1 MKSIS
6 SFFKSPVAVPDMK
19 IPSKPKEFAP
29 SAKSSAGGGDFE
41 KQEKC
46 RNGNQSKAVEKRHV
60 NGLVVGCKGDSNE
73 TPGDCV
79 TELKSDRQK
88 TGFGKKQ
95 NTDAL
100 NSSLDE
106 FQSPPQKPVNRTKK
120 RPRKPNCKQKAD
132 VSSSQ
137 DGKSK
142 KRAKLSVPEE
152 CESKE
157 ESESVSEISYEDFLR
172 ESGNVSNEV
181 IDKSGS
187 ADDTGQAED
196 DSEDVK
202 CFKERKSATDSN
214 VDDVIDKK
222 ESRKLRARQNR
233 AAKETR
239 KPSTSECEL
248 TDDEK
253 PKAPVANIMN
263 YFAATSRKSDVKV
276 TSADDVVVFIKAEVH
291 CPPPSSEPNV
301 FNIFSP
307 KQKNS
312 CVEDTLKV
320 DQLENKT
327 STSGVAKTTA
337 RKRSSNVIV
346 ESADVDLSITELKS
360 PFGEEE
366 SGKSSSPKVR
376 IGSSKQ
382 VMVKVGPKS
391 KKLAEDARTAKK
403 KTKVKESE
411 CTKKSTSNPAE
422 GTSCKDGVVTVSTV
436 LQVITSNVTKSEN
449 NPTKSDNNATK
460 SDKNASKSDK
470 NATKSDQNATK
481 SDKNA
486 TKSDKNATQSDQ
498 NAAKSDKNAT
508 KSDKNATK
516 SDKNATK
523 SDKNASKSDKN
534 ASKSDQNATKSDQ
547 NATKS
552 DKSATKSDKNAT
564 KSDKNATKSDKN
576 ATTSDKNAT
585 TSDKNA
591 TKSDKNATKSDK
603 NATKSDK
610 NATKSDKN
618 AIKSDKNATTS
629 DKNATTSDKN
639 ATLSDKNATT
649 SDKNATTSD
658 KNATKSNKNATK
670 SDKNATKS
678 DKNATKS
685 DKESDITADA
695 ATIESDA
702 LERRKS
708 SAAVKIASLQC
719 IDTPTGRSRTQ
730 MTLNFSHRKD
740 DGSVLQ
746 KPLALQKNKKVTRQR
761 KRSNSKKVSEETT
774 QVDVIAKDVK
784 TDRRKMRKES
794 KMSKSECGSVSND
807 SELVAAGTTPGEGT
821 VSTTPGDGTIST
833 TPGERTIS
841 GEGTVSEDVYEST
854 IVETGCQKKKT
865 PIKLKITRCVFIYVL
880 LLIN

>member
-6 SFFKSPVAVPDMK
+6 SFFKSPVAVPDKK
-19 IPSKPKEFAP
+19 IQTKPKEFAP
-29 SAKSSAGGGDFE
+29 SAKSSAGAGDCA
-41 KQEKC
+41 KLEKC
-46 RNGNQSKAVEKRHV
+46 QNGNQSKGVEKRHV
-60 NGLVVGCKGDSNE
+60 NGLVFGCKGDSNE
-73 TPGDCV
+73 TPDDCV

-95 NTDAL
+95 TTDSL

-106 FQSPPQKPVNRTKK
+106 FQTPPQKPVHQTKK
-120 RPRKPNCKQKAD
+120 RSRKPNCKQKAD

-142 KRAKLSVPEE
+142 KRAKLSAEVPED

-187 ADDTGQAED
+187 ADDTGGAED
-196 DSEDVK
+196 ESGYVK
-202 CFKERKSATDSN
+202 CFTERKSATNGS

-239 KPSTSECEL
+239 KPSTSEGEL

-291 CPPPSSEPNV
+291 CPPPSSEPKV
-301 FNIFSP
+301 FNMFSP
-307 KQKNS
+307 KQKNL
-312 CVEDTLKV
+312 CVEDTPKV
-320 DQLENKT
+320 EQFENKT
-327 STSGVAKTTA
+327 STSRVAKTTA

-346 ESADVDLSITELKS
+346 ESADVDLSITELES

-376 IGSSKQ
+376 IGSLKQ
-382 VMVKVGPKS
+382 EKVKVGPKS

-403 KTKVKESE
+403 KAKLKESE
-411 CTKKSTSNPAE
+411 CTKKSTSNRAE
-422 GTSCKDGVVTVSTV
+422 DTSCKEGPVTDSTV
-436 LQVITSNVTKSEN
+436 LQDMTSNV
-449 NPTKSDNNATK
+449 
-460 SDKNASKSDK
+460 
-470 NATKSDQNATK
+470 
-481 SDKNA
+481 
-486 TKSDKNATQSDQ
+486 
-498 NAAKSDKNAT
+498 
-508 KSDKNATK
+508 
-516 SDKNATK
+516 
-523 SDKNASKSDKN
+523 
-534 ASKSDQNATKSDQ
+534 
-547 NATKS
+547 
-552 DKSATKSDKNAT
+552 
-564 KSDKNATKSDKN
+564 TKSDKN
-576 ATTSDKNAT
+576 ATTSDKDATKSDKNAT
-585 TSDKNA
+585 KSEKNA

-610 NATKSDKN
+610 NATKSDTN
-618 AIKSDKNATTS
+618 VTKSDKNVTKS
-629 DKNATTSDKN
+629 DKN
-639 ATLSDKNATT
+639 TL
-649 SDKNATTSD
+649 TSD
-658 KNATKSNKNATK
+658 KNATKSDKNATKSDKNATQSDKNATKSDKNATKSDKNATQSEKNATRSGKNATK

-685 DKESDITADA
+685 DKNDTKSDKNDTKSDKNATKSVRNTTKSDKDSDMTAVA
-695 ATIESDA
+695 ATIEIDA

-807 SELVAAGTTPGEGT
+807 SEVAAGMTPGEGT
-821 VSTTPGDGTIST
+821 VSMTPV
-833 TPGERTIS
+833 
-841 GEGTVSEDVYEST
+841 EGTVSEEGTVSGDVYEST

-880 LLIN
+880 LLVN

>member
-6 SFFKSPVAVPDMK
+6 SFFKSPVAIPDKK
-19 IPSKPKEFAP
+19 IPTKPKEFAP
-29 SAKSSAGGGDFE
+29 SAKSSSGAGYFA
-41 KQEKC
+41 KLEKC
-46 RNGNQSKAVEKRHV
+46 QNGNQSKGVEKRRV

-95 NTDAL
+95 TTDCL

-120 RPRKPNCKQKAD
+120 RSRKPNCKQKAD

-137 DGKSK
+137 DERSK
-142 KRAKLSVPEE
+142 KRAKLSDEVPPEE

-172 ESGNVSNEV
+172 ESGNISNEV

-196 DSEDVK
+196 GSEDAK
-202 CFKERKSATDSN
+202 CFTEGKSATNGN

-239 KPSTSECEL
+239 KPSTSEGEL

-291 CPPPSSEPNV
+291 CPPSSSEPKV

-312 CVEDTLKV
+312 CVEDTPEV

-346 ESADVDLSITELKS
+346 ESTDVDLSITELES

-366 SGKSSSPKVR
+366 SGKSSSPTVR

-382 VMVKVGPKS
+382 EKVKVGPKS
-391 KKLAEDARTAKK
+391 KKTAEDARIAKK
-403 KTKVKESE
+403 RTKVKESE
-411 CTKKSTSNPAE
+411 CTKKSPSNRAE
-422 GTSCKDGVVTVSTV
+422 DTSCKDGAVTDSTV
-436 LQVITSNVTKSEN
+436 LQDMTSNVTKSDKN
-449 NPTKSDNNATK
+449 ATKSDKNATKSDTNATKSDKNATKSDMNATMSDNNATK
-460 SDKNASKSDK
+460 SDKNATQSDK
-470 NATKSDQNATK
+470 SATK

-486 TKSDKNATQSDQ
+486 TKSDKNATKSDN
-498 NAAKSDKNAT
+498 NATKSNTNATKSDKNATKSDKNVTKFDNNVTKSDKNATKSDNNATKSDKNATMSDKNAT

-534 ASKSDQNATKSDQ
+534 ATM
-547 NATKS
+547 
-552 DKSATKSDKNAT
+552 
-564 KSDKNATKSDKN
+564 
-576 ATTSDKNAT
+576 
-585 TSDKNA
+585 SDKNA

-618 AIKSDKNATTS
+618 ATK
-629 DKNATTSDKN
+629 
-639 ATLSDKNATT
+639 
-649 SDKNATTSD
+649 SD
-658 KNATKSNKNATK
+658 KNATKSDKNATMSDKNATK

-685 DKESDITADA
+685 YKDSDMTADA
-695 ATIESDA
+695 VTIERDA
-702 LERRKS
+702 LETRKC
-708 SAAVKIASLQC
+708 SAAVKIASLQS

-746 KPLALQKNKKVTRQR
+746 KPLELRKNKKVTRQR

-774 QVDVIAKDVK
+774 QVDVIVKEVK
-784 TDRRKMRKES
+784 TDRRKGHHES
-794 KMSKSECGSVSND
+794 KVSKSECGSVSND

-821 VSTTPGDGTIST
+821 VSTTPGEGTVST
-833 TPGERTIS
+833 TP
-841 GEGTVSEDVYEST
+841 GEGTVSEDVYKST

-865 PIKLKITRCVFIYVL
+865 PIKLKITRFVFIYVL